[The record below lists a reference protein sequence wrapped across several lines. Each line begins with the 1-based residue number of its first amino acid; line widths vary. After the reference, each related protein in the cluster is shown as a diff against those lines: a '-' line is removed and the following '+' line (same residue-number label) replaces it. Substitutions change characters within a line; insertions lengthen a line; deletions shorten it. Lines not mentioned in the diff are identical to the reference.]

1 MKFWFFSI
9 GRNHSGPRRCP
20 APLVRPLLEN
30 LEDRCLPSMNP
41 MPASVSVPSASNSPM
56 AVNTIA
62 SLPHDQIHL
71 LQDQS
76 QQQTTTALIRLEV
89 EQAVLDI
96 LQLFAP
102 QVPQLRPDIALLTSV
117 IPAQQ
122 AMVNSLQNQ
131 TNLLNQLDDLQDQSI
146 LLNAQIQN
154 AAALVPMFLQ
164 QGNMQEVNMLQS
176 IIAMDQ
182 AAVQALPPQITAVE
196 VEVSAFI

>member
-1 MKFWFFSI
+1 MRFWFFSI
-9 GRNHSGPRRCP
+9 GREDFGPRRRP
-20 APLVRPLLEN
+20 APLDRPLLEA

-41 MPASVSVPSASNSPM
+41 MPASVSMPSASSSPM
-56 AVNTIA
+56 VVNTIA
-62 SLPHDQIHL
+62 SLSHDQIHV

-76 QQQTTTALIRLEV
+76 QQQTATATIRLEV

-96 LQLFAP
+96 LQVFAP

-154 AAALVPMFLQ
+154 AAALVPIFLQ
-164 QGNMQEVNMLQS
+164 QGNMQEVNMLES

-182 AAVQALPPQITAVE
+182 ADVQALQPQITAVE
-196 VEVSAFI
+196 VDVPAFI